1 MKQGI
6 TNVYI
11 ATTPRYSA
19 LTIESLKTPNC
30 SINKIHE
37 KNYEISLDSP
47 LIMAPDAINVFDG
60 LVNTAVVT
68 EKNEKA
74 IIKVSLEY
82 PCAYQLKVER
92 NLPER
97 LIIFFDR
104 SVLTILLKDKV
115 IVIDPGHGGKDFGRR
130 GHINL
135 LEKNVVM
142 DVANY
147 LKEELNLYGARAVMT
162 RERDICLNTKDRIN
176 TALLLEAEMYISLH
190 TNWDRN
196 KKIHGAKGTYYEGQ
210 GKILCESILRELE
223 KKPGI
228 KNLGA
233 NQAEKVFEKIQ
244 CRHISKMPIVTIEVC
259 TISNPVEEG
268 WLRSPVFKKRLANA
282 IKNGI
287 SNYFFLIKGIDL

>member
-97 LIIFFDR
+97 LIIF
-104 SVLTILLKDKV
+104 LI
-115 IVIDPGHGGKDFGRR
+115 G
-130 GHINL
+130 
-135 LEKNVVM
+135 
-142 DVANY
+142 
-147 LKEELNLYGARAVMT
+147 
-162 RERDICLNTKDRIN
+162 
-176 TALLLEAEMYISLH
+176 
-190 TNWDRN
+190 
-196 KKIHGAKGTYYEGQ
+196 
-210 GKILCESILRELE
+210 LC
-223 KKPGI
+223 
-228 KNLGA
+228 
-233 NQAEKVFEKIQ
+233 
-244 CRHISKMPIVTIEVC
+244 
-259 TISNPVEEG
+259 
-268 WLRSPVFKKRLANA
+268 
-282 IKNGI
+282 
-287 SNYFFLIKGIDL
+287 